1 LLFLGLKSPYIC
13 RRAASP
19 TGGRVSTGRR
29 TWIDPMLPVQ
39 KHSKS
44 RKRKRRAHHALKPI
58 HYVRCPQ
65 CGNAKLPHV
74 ACDNCGYVN
83 PKLALQVDQETP

>member
-1 LLFLGLKSPYIC
+1 MARRVSPPSLFNWLFDPI
-13 RRAASP
+13 RAAANIVRRP
-19 TGGRVSTGRR
+19 QELRV
-29 TWIDPMLPVQ
+29 MLPVQ

-44 RKRKRRAHHALKPI
+44 RKRKRRTHHALKPI

-83 PKLALQVDQETP
+83 PKLALQIEQEPA